1 MIGKIITVLRNEG
14 IKGFIK
20 RVRGRRD
27 KKVVMMRL
35 LRELRSFS
43 NLMLLSEGFKRTTK
57 FGYLSYR
64 CNICGM
70 ACKSKV
76 VELRRDEPSCLGC
89 GSTVRMRAIIHTLS
103 TELFGESLAIRDF
116 PERPDIK
123 GIGMSDWIE
132 YAGVL
137 EKKLGYKNTYYH
149 KPPKLDIT
157 SIDSDIEGT
166 LDFVISS
173 DVFEHVEPP
182 VSRAFENVRKLL
194 KPDGV
199 FIFSV
204 PYNKDEA
211 TQEHFPDLYNYEIVE
226 TEGTCILKNITR
238 GGVEQTYDDLVFHG
252 GAGATLEMRRFS
264 EASIRE
270 EFRKAGFAH
279 VNIYSEPDFEHGVYW
294 SNDCS
299 LPITARI
306 E

>member
-1 MIGKIITVLRNEG
+1 MKPWTISNKSLFEHVSKFRDYTKRYGFRQALRKTIEKCKISRRSRRQFFN
-14 IKGFIK
+14 
-20 RVRGRRD
+20 RGPAGT
-27 KKVVMMRL
+27 L
-35 LRELRSFS
+35 L
-43 NLMLLSEGFKRTTK
+43 
-57 FGYLSYR
+57 YR
-64 CNICGM
+64 CNICGSR
-70 ACKSKV
+70 CETKV
-76 VELRRDEPSCLGC
+76 VELKREEPSCLGC
-89 GSTVRMRAIIHTLS
+89 GSTVRMRAIIHVLS
-103 TELFGESLAIRDF
+103 TELFGESLAISDF

-123 GIGMSDWIE
+123 GVGMSDWIG
-132 YAGVL
+132 YAGAL

-157 SIDSDIEGT
+157 SIDSDLEGT

-182 VSRAFENVRKLL
+182 VSRAFENIRKLL
-194 KPDGV
+194 KLNGV

-211 TQEHFPDLYNYEIVE
+211 TKEHFPDLYDYEIIK
-226 TEGTCILKNITR
+226 TEEAYILKNITR
-238 GGVEQTYDDLVFHG
+238 GGVEQTYDNLVFHG
-252 GAGATLEMRRFS
+252 GAGVTLEMRCFS

-279 VNIYSEPDFEHGVYW
+279 INIYSKPDFEHGVYW

-299 LPITARI
+299 LPIAARN

>member
-1 MIGKIITVLRNEG
+1 MIGKVVTVLRNEG
-14 IKGFIK
+14 IKGLIR
-20 RVRGRRD
+20 RVKNRRD
-27 KKVVMMRL
+27 KKVNIMRL
-35 LRELRSFS
+35 LREMRSLL
-43 NLMLLSEGFKRTTK
+43 NQMLLSGIFKKTTK
-57 FGYLSYR
+57 FGYLSYH

-70 ACKSKV
+70 ACKSKI
-76 VELRRDEPSCLGC
+76 VELGREEPSCLGC
-89 GSTVRMRAIIHTLS
+89 GSTVRMRAIIHVFS

-123 GIGMSDWIE
+123 GIGMTDWIG
-132 YAGVL
+132 YAGAL

-182 VSRAFENVRKLL
+182 VSRAFENIRKLL
-194 KPDGV
+194 KPNGV

-211 TQEHFPDLYNYEIVE
+211 TKEHFPDLYNYEIIE
-226 TEGTCILKNITR
+226 TEGAHILKNITKS
-238 GGVEQTYDDLVFHG
+238 GVEQTYDNLVFHG
-252 GAGATLEMRRFS
+252 GAGATLEMRCFS
-264 EASIRE
+264 EASIKE
-270 EFRKAGFAH
+270 EFRKAGFANVH
-279 VNIYSEPDFEHGVYW
+279 IYSEPDFQHGIYW
-294 SNDCS
+294 SNDLS
-299 LPITARI
+299 LPIAARI